1 MLMPLEPEAQV
12 SGSSVLLVLIVRYMG
27 HDLSTVVDRLKARAA
42 IRGKVVRHVTWEVG
56 YGPLEP

>member
-1 MLMPLEPEAQV
+1 
-12 SGSSVLLVLIVRYMG
+12 VRYMG